1 MYNTSDYNSLMSV
14 AASYR
19 NMKEASDPQDKIDAE
34 AERRRGL
41 RKPIGGKLDKLVK
54 DVQGNS
60 LEKKADKVIKDVQG
74 EDSAAEEA
82 KARREKLKAKFGG
95 RQGRIARKPGD
106 MAADDLMAMQGN
118 KAAAKRMINRGKIAD
133 AKQQKKGVDWDA
145 KDDDKE
151 GGDGSKK

>member
-54 DVQGNS
+54 DVQGDS

-74 EDSAAEEA
+74 EDSAAAEA

-95 RQGRIARKPGD
+95 KQGRIARKPGD
-106 MAADDLMAMQGN
+106 MAADDLMAMDGN
-118 KAAAKRMINRGKIAD
+118 KKAAKRMINRGKIAD
-133 AKQQKKGVDWDA
+133 AKQEGEANKKKEDG
-145 KDDDKE
+145 DD
-151 GGDGSKK
+151 SKK